1 MQVENWAVKALENY
15 CDLIAEYDRKN
26 QRFFIHHDAS
36 KPEDTGRWLPV
47 EDVRARFQGAYATDM
62 FGARVNEA
70 DMREWFSQGQERF
83 DFQLRFR
90 NYGPEQK

>member
-1 MQVENWAVKALENY
+1 MTPEKCRRRGQLGERTMQAENWAVKALENY

-47 EDVRARFQGAYATDM
+47 EDVRTRF
-62 FGARVNEA
+62 
-70 DMREWFSQGQERF
+70 
-83 DFQLRFR
+83 
-90 NYGPEQK
+90 